1 MEQLVVLG
9 IIPGTNIQI
18 GFLGWAALFAIVW
31 AGLYIA
37 RRERS
42 KHTIRFLLIR
52 ITLMLAT
59 RRQRA

>member
-1 MEQLVVLG
+1 VEQLVVLG

-18 GFLGWAALFAIVW
+18 GFLGWVTLFVIAG

-37 RRERS
+37 HRERS
-42 KHTIRFLLIR
+42 KHTLRLLLIR
-52 ITLMLAT
+52 LSLLRTT